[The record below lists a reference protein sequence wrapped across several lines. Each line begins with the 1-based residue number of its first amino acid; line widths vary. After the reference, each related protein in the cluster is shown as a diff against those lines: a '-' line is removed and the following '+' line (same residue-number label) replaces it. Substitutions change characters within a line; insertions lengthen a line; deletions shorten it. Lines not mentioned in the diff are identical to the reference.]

1 MIIGGLNIDF
11 KNKKHIERFK
21 SLLHTF
27 ELKHSITKP
36 THTTEISSVLIDN
49 NYKLIIIANRP
60 KNLTNLYVFTNSIAD
75 HDMIDQLF
83 SWRTKIRRSENWLV
97 IGVWHNWC

>member
-1 MIIGGLNIDF
+1 M
-11 KNKKHIERFK
+11 
-21 SLLHTF
+21 
-27 ELKHSITKP
+27 
-36 THTTEISSVLIDN
+36 SSVLIDN

-83 SWRTKIRRSENWLV
+83 S
-97 IGVWHNWC
+97 